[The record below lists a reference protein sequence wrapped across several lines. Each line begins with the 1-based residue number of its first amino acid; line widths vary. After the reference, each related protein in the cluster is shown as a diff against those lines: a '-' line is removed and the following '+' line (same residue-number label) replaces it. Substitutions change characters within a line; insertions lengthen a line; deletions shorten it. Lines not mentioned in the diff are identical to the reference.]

1 MTLNAPSKL
10 VFLLSLVIAVIALL
24 AALNLLSFVPIP
36 SFWILSLAY
45 ILLAGGAVLKGF

>member
-36 SFWILSLAY
+36 SFWIMTLAY
-45 ILLAGGAVLKGF
+45 LLLAGATILKGV